1 MAKSGKSI
9 EIVQDRILNQ
19 FQRDIRSY
27 ENRFRNDTLSATE
40 RAILEGAKNKERME
54 EYKKKAAAKPY
65 ISHYDPNNI
74 LNRIRHLSAEDQKIA
89 LRNYR
94 NEQKRLAKETK

>member
-27 ENRFRNDTLSATE
+27 ENRFKNDTLSAVE
-40 RAILEGAKNKERME
+40 RAILEGKKNSERIAELQKNAKQEPR
-54 EYKKKAAAKPY
+54 
-65 ISHYDPNNI
+65 ISFYNPDNI
-74 LNRIRHLSAEDQKIA
+74 LNRTRHLSPEDRKAAIKA
-89 LRNYR
+89 YN
-94 NEQKRLAKETK
+94 NEQKRLNK